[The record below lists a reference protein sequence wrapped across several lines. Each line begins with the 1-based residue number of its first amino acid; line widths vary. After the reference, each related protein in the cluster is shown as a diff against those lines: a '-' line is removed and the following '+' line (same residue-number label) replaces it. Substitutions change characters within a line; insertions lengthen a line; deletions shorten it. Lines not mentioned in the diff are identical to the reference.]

1 MTADNLP
8 FQKEK
13 SQRKLEENKTY
24 YQCFPTSLET
34 TAEGTQAETT
44 PTFGQVLVQFMIVW
58 QR

>member
-44 PTFGQVLVQFMIVW
+44 PTFGQVLVQFMIV
-58 QR
+58 